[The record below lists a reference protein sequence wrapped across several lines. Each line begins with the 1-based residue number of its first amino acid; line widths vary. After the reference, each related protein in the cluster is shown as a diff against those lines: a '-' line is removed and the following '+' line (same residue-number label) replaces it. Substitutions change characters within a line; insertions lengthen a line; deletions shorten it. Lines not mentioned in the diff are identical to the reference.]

1 MPTSLQ
7 PFAPRST
14 VSEDLE
20 GLRISIPPKRDASL
34 LFLIFW
40 CCGWTAGGIFA
51 FRSLLHQFHFF
62 IFVWLIGWAVGEASV
77 GYTILY
83 ALGGRQI
90 VLANSDTLTCR
101 TQIFGIGLT
110 RSYLVRDMRDLRF
123 QPEQG
128 TGKGR
133 RASRI
138 AFDYGAKTVTF
149 GADIGQGEAAELI
162 ARIKQRCAIPET
174 SKPQES
180 AIKFWGRQ

>member
-1 MPTSLQ
+1 MPTPLQ
-7 PFAPRST
+7 TPAPRST

-20 GLRISIPPKRDASL
+20 GLRISMSPKRDASL

-40 CCGWTAGGIFA
+40 CCGWTAGGVFA
-51 FRSLLHQFHFF
+51 VRALLHQFNAF
-62 IFVWLIGWAVGEASV
+62 IFVWLIGWAVGEASA
-77 GYTILY
+77 GYMILY

-90 VLANSDTLTCR
+90 VLTNSETLTCR
-101 TQIFGIGLT
+101 TQIFGMGLT

-128 TGKGR
+128 AGKGR

-138 AFDYGAKTVTF
+138 AFDYGAKTVIF
-149 GADIGQGEAAELI
+149 GADIGQAEAAELI
-162 ARIKQRCAIPET
+162 DRIRQRCAIPET

-180 AIKFWGRQ
+180 GIKFWGH

>member
-20 GLRISIPPKRDASL
+20 GLRISMPPKRDAGL
-34 LFLIFW
+34 LFLMFW
-40 CCGWTAGGIFA
+40 CCGWTAGGVFA
-51 FRSLLHQFHFF
+51 IRALLHQFHAF

-77 GYTILY
+77 GYRILY

-90 VLANSDTLTCR
+90 VLANSESLTCR
-101 TQIFGIGLT
+101 TQIFGLGLT
-110 RSYLVRDMRDLRF
+110 RSYLVREMRDLRF
-123 QPEQG
+123 QPEAG

-138 AFDYGAKTVTF
+138 AFDYEAKTVSF
-149 GADIGQGEAAELI
+149 GADIGQEEAAELI
-162 ARIKQRCAIPET
+162 ARIRQRSAIPET

-180 AIKFWGRQ
+180 GIKFWGQ